1 MDKIWLKQYTQGVPD
16 TINPDAFTSLVH
28 FFEKYANDFL
38 DQPVFTNFGTEMT
51 YREMKTH
58 TRNFAAFLQQQLKLK
73 KGARIAMMMPN
84 ILQYPVAIFGA
95 LKAEVIVVL
104 ENFADH
110 LEGALPHTQLR
121 HVIITKMGDMLGS
134 FKGAFF
140 NFMLRYVKGKVPDY
154 DLPNAIFFKQA
165 LAIGKQSAF

>member
-84 ILQYPVAIFGA
+84 LLQYPVSIFGA
-95 LKAEVIVVL
+95 LKAGLIVVNVNPL
-104 ENFADH
+104 YTAPELAFQLKDSSAETIVVMENFADR
-110 LEGALPHTQLR
+110 LEIALPNTPIKN
-121 HVIITKMGDMLGS
+121 III
-134 FKGAFF
+134 
-140 NFMLRYVKGKVPDY
+140 V
-154 DLPNAIFFKQA
+154 
-165 LAIGKQSAF
+165 